1 MRWALLF
8 LAAAGCG
15 TNTTLVVA
23 NRLAPGGGGVGVQA
37 RPAFDVVV
45 RIEDD
50 ASEFRAQDIM
60 RLLVDGTDRAPD
72 AVMGGNYAVLRIAPA
87 PPGSHFVEL
96 HRRRDTTRLDA
107 FTWNVAPY
115 AGPTLAGASPTSG
128 PAGTTVTLTGTGFDA
143 GAPRVF
149 FGGVE
154 GAVTASTA
162 TTIDATV
169 PAGALPGPVFVLVGP
184 DAAEGLV
191 DFVPLDGAGAPIPQT
206 TARRLFALF
215 PARGPRETPVR
226 FYGVNFDIEA
236 ETRFSGDEGQR
247 AFDVRTE
254 TLPNAGAV
262 LSAFAVVDVDT
273 PLGPGTFQFERSGEL
288 SNALPFTVE

>member
-1 MRWALLF
+1 VRWTLLL

-15 TNTTLVVA
+15 TDATLVVA

-45 RIEDD
+45 RIEHD

-60 RLLVDGTDRAPD
+60 RLLVDGADRASE
-72 AVMGGNYAVLRIAPA
+72 AVMGGNYAVLRIAPP
-87 PPGSHFVEL
+87 PPGAHFVEL
-96 HRRRDTTRLDA
+96 FRRRDTARLDA

-115 AGPTLAGASPTSG
+115 AGPTLTGAAPASG

-154 GAVTASTA
+154 AAVTASTA
-162 TTIDATV
+162 TTIEATV
-169 PAGALPGPVFVLVGP
+169 PVGALPGPVFVLIGP

-191 DFVPLDGAGAPIPQT
+191 DFLPLDGSGAPVPQT

-226 FYGVNFDIEA
+226 FYGVRFDIHA
-236 ETRFSGDEGQR
+236 ETRFNGDKGQR
-247 AFDVRTE
+247 PFDIRTE

-273 PLGPGTFQFERSGEL
+273 PSGAGTFQFERLGEL